1 MMEFFRG
8 LGKKV
13 RDLLKNIFGK
23 KEKPQWNSFTTCND
37 YDFDFSTL
45 GPGEVYIDGES
56 IGKVKGVVSISKDDL
71 PDDTW
76 ESLKSIFGDG
86 EITGGWVE
94 IPPVMKTQEK
104 FFNIPL
110 TFLPKRYWCKTLILS
125 IAANQESDYQ
135 AVDLS
140 QYEERKLAHYII
152 GRKCD
157 WEDMVIEFSEYEE
170 DDYEEQKA
178 WAEELVRESAET
190 GLFSTA
196 INNVWLLHY
205 EELGV
210 WDYEEVEPLRE
221 DEEAEEEDDDN

>member
-1 MMEFFRG
+1 MIDLIRR

-13 RDLLKNIFGK
+13 QSLLKNIFSK
-23 KEKPQWNSFTTCND
+23 KEKPQNEVKWNSFTTCNS
-37 YDFDFSTL
+37 FTSL

-56 IGKVKGVVSISKDDL
+56 IGKIREIVSISKDDL
-71 PDDTW
+71 PDEKW

-86 EITGGWVE
+86 EITNGWVE
-94 IPPVMKTQEK
+94 IPPVMEPEK
-104 FFNIPL
+104 KIFNIPL

-135 AVDLS
+135 AVDMS
-140 QYEERKLAHYII
+140 QYSSGLAHYII
-152 GRKCD
+152 GRKGD
-157 WEDMVIEFSEYEE
+157 WEDIAIEYAE
-170 DDYEEQKA
+170 DQEGDYEEEKA

-190 GLFSTA
+190 GLFSTV

-210 WDYEEVEPLRE
+210 WDYEEAEPP
-221 DEEAEEEDDDN
+221 EELG

>member
-1 MMEFFRG
+1 MMEFFRD

-13 RDLLKNIFGK
+13 QDLLNRIFGK
-23 KEKPQWNSFTTCND
+23 KEKPQNEVKWDSFTTCGS
-37 YDFDFSTL
+37 FTSL
-45 GPGEVYIDGES
+45 GPGELYIDGES
-56 IGKVKGVVSISKDDL
+56 IGKIREIVSISKDDL

-86 EITGGWVE
+86 EVSSGWVE
-94 IPPVMKTQEK
+94 IPPVMEPEK
-104 FFNIPL
+104 KIFNIPL

-125 IAANQESDYQ
+125 LAANQESDYQ

-152 GRKCD
+152 GRKGD
-157 WEDMVIEFSEYEE
+157 WEDIAIEYAEDQEGDFEE
-170 DDYEEQKA
+170 EKA
-178 WAEELVRESAET
+178 WAEEVVRESAET
-190 GLFSTA
+190 GLFSTT

-210 WDYEEVEPLRE
+210 WDYEEVEPP
-221 DEEAEEEDDDN
+221 EELG